1 MTDARV
7 ISFEKI
13 DSLRKHMLLTRTQ
26 MAQLLGVSR
35 VTYYNWKARGSV
47 TPRNVVYARKVLKE
61 VLRVMVDHEW
71 PSPNVVALESDDR
84 YAELLKLIR
93 VV

>member
-1 MTDARV
+1 MTDVRV

-35 VTYYNWKARGSV
+35 VTYYNWKALGSV
-47 TPRNVVYARKVLKE
+47 TPRNVVYVRKVLKE
-61 VLRVMVDHEW
+61 VLRIMVDHEW
-71 PSPNVVALESDDR
+71 PSPNVVAMQSDDR